1 MQHYL
6 EDGIEIIE
14 VIFTKEAVE
23 AYKKILPIEKDAPS
37 VPVLYLASIWPK
49 FSMFERF

>member
-37 VPVLYLASIWPK
+37 VPVLKITSIISIPSSK
-49 FSMFERF
+49 